1 MKKLL
6 LVSMFQNVSHLL
18 QRVMP
23 DYKGKSVAYIPTA
36 SLAEE
41 PGDWAAL
48 EKQNLEQMGLVVDE
62 VEVSTAPYAAIQRA
76 LQKNDL
82 IYIAGGKI
90 PFPAASA
97 ETERRGPADP
107 RGGPQG
113 KALYRGIGG
122 RHRRGPGHRLFV
134 CDGRPRESAGITGLY
149 GAASDGMVSGAAP
162 GQPGVRGGG
171 RTDCGRVCFH
181 AGPEGHRRPPGAFRG
196 GRPGGGFEVRKPQK
210 ETNGPWPLE
219 LQEPE

>member
-41 PGDWAAL
+41 PGGWAAL

-82 IYIAGGKI
+82 IYIAGGNTFFLLQALKQ
-90 PFPAASA
+90 S
-97 ETERRGPADP
+97 GAD
-107 RGGPQG
+107 RLIREEVHKG
-113 KALYRGIGG
+113 KPYIG
-122 RHRRGPGHRLFV
+122 
-134 CDGRPRESAGITGLY
+134 ESAGAIAAAPDIAYSSAMDDPGKAPGLQDYTGLHLTEWYPVPHRGNPEY
-149 GAASDGMVSGAAP
+149 GAADEQIVAAYASTLDLKVIDDH
-162 GQPGVRGGG
+162 QALFVE
-171 RTDCGRVCFH
+171 DSRV
-181 AGPEGHRRPPGAFRG
+181 
-196 GRPGGGFEVRKPQK
+196 EVLK
-210 ETNGPWPLE
+210 
-219 LQEPE
+219 

>member
-41 PGDWAAL
+41 PGGWAAL

-82 IYIAGGKI
+82 IYIAGGNTFFLLQALKQ
-90 PFPAASA
+90 S
-97 ETERRGPADP
+97 GAD
-107 RGGPQG
+107 RLIREEVHKG
-113 KALYRGIGG
+113 KPYIG
-122 RHRRGPGHRLFV
+122 
-134 CDGRPRESAGITGLY
+134 ESAGAIAAAPDIAYSSAMDDPGKAPGLQDYTGLHLTEWYPVPHQGNPEY
-149 GAASDGMVSGAAP
+149 GAAVEQIVAAYASTLDLKVIDDHQALFVEDGQV
-162 GQPGVRGGG
+162 
-171 RTDCGRVCFH
+171 
-181 AGPEGHRRPPGAFRG
+181 
-196 GRPGGGFEVRKPQK
+196 EVLK
-210 ETNGPWPLE
+210 
-219 LQEPE
+219 

>member
-1 MKKLL
+1 MKRLL

-41 PGDWAAL
+41 PGGWAAL

-82 IYIAGGKI
+82 IYIAGGNTFFLLQALKQ
-90 PFPAASA
+90 S
-97 ETERRGPADP
+97 GAD
-107 RGGPQG
+107 RLIREEVHKG
-113 KALYRGIGG
+113 KPYIG
-122 RHRRGPGHRLFV
+122 
-134 CDGRPRESAGITGLY
+134 ESAGAIAAAPDIAYSSAMDDPGKAPGLQDYTGLHLTEWYPVAQRGNPEY
-149 GAASDGMVSGAAP
+149 GAAVEQIVAAYASTLDLKVIDDHQAP
-162 GQPGVRGGG
+162 FVE
-171 RTDCGRVCFH
+171 DSRV
-181 AGPEGHRRPPGAFRG
+181 
-196 GRPGGGFEVRKPQK
+196 EVLK
-210 ETNGPWPLE
+210 
-219 LQEPE
+219 

>member
-1 MKKLL
+1 MKRLL

-82 IYIAGGKI
+82 IYIAGG
-90 PFPAASA
+90 PFSCCK
-97 ETERRGPADP
+97 R
-107 RGGPQG
+107 
-113 KALYRGIGG
+113 
-122 RHRRGPGHRLFV
+122 
-134 CDGRPRESAGITGLY
+134 
-149 GAASDGMVSGAAP
+149 
-162 GQPGVRGGG
+162 
-171 RTDCGRVCFH
+171 
-181 AGPEGHRRPPGAFRG
+181 
-196 GRPGGGFEVRKPQK
+196 
-210 ETNGPWPLE
+210 
-219 LQEPE
+219 

>member
-62 VEVSTAPYAAIQRA
+62 VEVSTAPYDAIQRA

-82 IYIAGGKI
+82 IYIAGGNT
-90 PFPAASA
+90 FFLLQ
-97 ETERRGPADP
+97 ELRRTGAD
-107 RGGPQG
+107 QLIIEEVNKG
-113 KALYRGIGG
+113 KLYIG
-122 RHRRGPGHRLFV
+122 
-134 CDGRPRESAGITGLY
+134 ESAGAIVACPDIGYSSIMDDPKKAADLTDYTGLGLVDFY
-149 GAASDGMVSGAAP
+149 VVPHYQSREFKDSSEQMVQENQAQKKLAIINDH
-162 GQPGVRGGG
+162 QAIWVWDEGVEILGKR
-171 RTDCGRVCFH
+171 
-181 AGPEGHRRPPGAFRG
+181 
-196 GRPGGGFEVRKPQK
+196 
-210 ETNGPWPLE
+210 
-219 LQEPE
+219 

>member
-41 PGDWAAL
+41 PGGWAAL

-62 VEVSTAPYAAIQRA
+62 VEVSTAPYADIQRA

-82 IYIAGGKI
+82 IYIAGGNTFFLLQALKQ
-90 PFPAASA
+90 S
-97 ETERRGPADP
+97 GAD
-107 RGGPQG
+107 RLIREEVHKG
-113 KALYRGIGG
+113 KPYIG
-122 RHRRGPGHRLFV
+122 
-134 CDGRPRESAGITGLY
+134 ESAGAIAAAPDIAYSSAMDDPGKAPGLQDYTGLHLTEWYPVPHRGNPEY
-149 GAASDGMVSGAAP
+149 GAAVEQIVAAYASTLDLKVIDDH
-162 GQPGVRGGG
+162 QALFVE
-171 RTDCGRVCFH
+171 DSRV
-181 AGPEGHRRPPGAFRG
+181 
-196 GRPGGGFEVRKPQK
+196 EVLK
-210 ETNGPWPLE
+210 
-219 LQEPE
+219 

>member
-1 MKKLL
+1 MKRLL

-41 PGDWAAL
+41 PGGWAAL

-82 IYIAGGKI
+82 IYIAGGNTFFLLQALKQ
-90 PFPAASA
+90 S
-97 ETERRGPADP
+97 GAD
-107 RGGPQG
+107 RLIREEVHKG
-113 KALYRGIGG
+113 KPYIG
-122 RHRRGPGHRLFV
+122 
-134 CDGRPRESAGITGLY
+134 ESAGAIAAAPDIAYSSAMDDPGKAPGLQDYTGLHLTEWY
-149 GAASDGMVSGAAP
+149 PVPA
-162 GQPGVRGGG
+162 
-171 RTDCGRVCFH
+171 T
-181 AGPEGHRRPPGAFRG
+181 
-196 GRPGGGFEVRKPQK
+196 
-210 ETNGPWPLE
+210 
-219 LQEPE
+219 LQQTP